1 MEFDSSNHPHRRYNP
16 LTGEWLLV
24 SPHRTKRPWQGMTE
38 TLPSTALPEYD
49 KKCYLCPGN
58 TRSNGIVNDV
68 YEGTYVFSNDFPALV
83 DDLPKNRD
91 FDHPLFEIESVQ
103 GASRVICYSP
113 RHNTTLPEMTVE
125 EVRQVVEMWSDQVLD
140 LGVDYR
146 WVQIFE
152 NKGDMMGCSN
162 PHPHGQVWA
171 LNSLPNEVFKE
182 NSRQADYYIE
192 NGSVL
197 LLDYLKA
204 EVEKKERIV
213 LENDDWVFIVPFWAV
228 WPFETLLLPKNPVLR
243 IPELNAIQM
252 DNLAEILKRMLT
264 KYDNLFKTSFPYTMG
279 WHGAPMDHSDNSHW
293 QLHAHFYPPLLRS
306 SAVKKFMVGFELLA
320 ESQRDLTAEEAAERL
335 RKCSDIHYKNN
346 AHH

>member
-24 SPHRTKRPWQGMTE
+24 SPNRTKRPWQGKTE
-38 TLPSTALPEYD
+38 TLPSLALPAYD

-58 TRSNGIVNDV
+58 TRSNGTVNDD
-68 YEGTYVFSNDFPALV
+68 YKGTYAFENDYPALI
-83 DDLPKNRD
+83 DDIPKNRD
-91 FDHPLFEIESVQ
+91 FEHPLFQIESVQ
-103 GASRVICYSP
+103 GTSRVICYSP
-113 RHNTTLPEMTVE
+113 KHNVTLPEMSEE
-125 EVRQVVEMWSDQVLD
+125 EVRQVIEMWSDQVLD

-146 WVQIFE
+146 WVQVFE

-162 PHPHGQVWA
+162 PHPHGQIWA
-171 LNSLPNEVFKE
+171 LNSLPNEIFKE

-192 NGSVL
+192 SESVL
-197 LLDYLKA
+197 LLDYLTA
-204 EVEKKERIV
+204 ELEKKERIV
-213 LENDDWVFIVPFWAV
+213 LENDDWVFLVPFWAV
-228 WPFETLLLPKNPVLR
+228 WPFETLLLPRNPVLR

-252 DNLAEILKRMLT
+252 DSLAVILKRMLT
-264 KYDNLFKTSFPYTMG
+264 KYDNLFNISFPYTMG

-320 ESQRDLTAEEAAERL
+320 ESQRDITPEEAAERL
-335 RKCSDIHYKNN
+335 RNCSDIHYKNN
-346 AHH
+346 VHH